1 MPTFRWSDLEKEV
14 VEPEYSSATGSVFR
28 GEKIEVRLA
37 RYPARTEVK
46 PHASPHE
53 QVQSILKGKAKY
65 RVGGEEKVVGPGEA
79 VLIRPN
85 TEHAVQVLEEMEV
98 VSFRDVRPAARAEQ
112 EGAPGLVFFTW
123 AEMKSG
129 FITPK
134 YSTGQGATITGQ
146 RIEVAF
152 MSYPGGTGGKP
163 HSHPN
168 EQIQV
173 AIKGRAKYTIGG
185 EEFTTEPG
193 AGGVLMPS
201 NVEHDALALDDYT
214 VINCKDIVPGW
225 SVYHARWEK

>member
-1 MPTFRWSDLEKEV
+1 MPAFKWTELKKEAV
-14 VEPEYSSATGSVFR
+14 DPEHSSATGSVFR
-28 GEKIEVRLA
+28 GEKIEVGRG
-37 RYPARTEVK
+37 RHPARTEVR

-65 RVGGEEKVVGPGEA
+65 RVGGEEKIVGPGEA

-85 TEHAVQVLEEMEV
+85 TDYAVQILEDLEV
-98 VSFRDVRPAARAEQ
+98 VTFKDVRPGTGAKQ
-112 EGAPGLVFFTW
+112 EGARGTVFFKW
-123 AEMKSG
+123 AEMKVD
-129 FITPK
+129 FITPE
-134 YSTGQGATITGQ
+134 YSTGQGATITGEH
-146 RIEVAF
+146 IEVAF

-173 AIKGRAKYTIGG
+173 VVNGKAKYRIGG
-185 EEFTTEPG
+185 EEFITEPG
-193 AGGVLMPS
+193 GGVLMPS
-201 NVEHDALALDDYT
+201 NVEHDALALEDYT